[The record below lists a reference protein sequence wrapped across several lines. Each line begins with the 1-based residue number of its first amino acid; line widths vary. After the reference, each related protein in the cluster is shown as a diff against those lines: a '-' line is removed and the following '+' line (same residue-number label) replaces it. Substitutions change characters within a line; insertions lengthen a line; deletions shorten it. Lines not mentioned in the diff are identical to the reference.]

1 MTTLHMEVETA
12 RATQS
17 NIANTYQ
24 QLSSLLQSMSSSVGN
39 LQPVWMGNSATEF
52 FGLYDQWKSSMN
64 TTLENLN
71 TMAQKLNTEINEWEQ
86 MASKLA

>member
-12 RATQS
+12 RSTQS
-17 NIANTYQ
+17 SMVNTYQ
-24 QLSSLLQSMSSSVGN
+24 QLQSLLQSMTSSVTG
-39 LQPVWMGNSATEF
+39 LQPAWMGNSATEF

-64 TTLENLN
+64 TTLDNLN
-71 TMAQKLNTEINEWEQ
+71 TMNTKLQAEINEWEQ